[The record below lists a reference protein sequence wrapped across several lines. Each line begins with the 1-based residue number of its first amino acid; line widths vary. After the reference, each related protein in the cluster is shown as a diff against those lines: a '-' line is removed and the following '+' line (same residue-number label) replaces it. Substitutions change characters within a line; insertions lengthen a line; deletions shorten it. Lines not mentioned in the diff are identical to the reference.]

1 MAKLG
6 KWLAGALVLLL
17 GMAAGYWSLGNGE
30 STTPETDASDTVL
43 PSAATSEQG
52 EPPALGAESHALSR
66 ESPPQPR
73 VRSGQL
79 GAAVDAGR
87 TAAHRTISPPP
98 AGPTE
103 QQVVEPAALVAL
115 PPGTE
120 RWRYGDADGPALS
133 GHDFRGADLKYV
145 DLSNADL
152 GAANFKDANL
162 AFSDLRGANL
172 EGAVFDDTTL
182 HSADLRRAVLR
193 NATMEPPVVFGAA
206 DLRGAD
212 LRNADFSCRTCTAQ
226 SDGGVS
232 TFTFA
237 HLNEADLRG
246 VNFGRTMFLGS
257 VFDGADLRGADL
269 SDTVW
274 SAWPATIN
282 SLRGALYDRHT
293 RLPVPRP
300 CPPNS
305 TCEFDPDDWG
315 MIYVPEED

>member
-1 MAKLG
+1 MARLG
-6 KWLAGALVLLL
+6 KWLAGSLVLLL
-17 GMAAGYWSLGNGE
+17 GMAAGYWSLRNGE
-30 STTPETDASDTVL
+30 SATLETHASDTAL

-52 EPPALGAESHALSR
+52 EPPALGVGSHVLPHER
-66 ESPPQPR
+66 RPQPWL
-73 VRSGQL
+73 RSEQL
-79 GAAVDAGR
+79 GAAIEAGQNAARR
-87 TAAHRTISPPP
+87 TTSSPT

-103 QQVVEPAALVAL
+103 QQIAEPAVLVTL

-133 GHDFRGADLKYV
+133 GHDFRGVDLQYV

-152 GAANFKDANL
+152 RAANFRDADL
-162 AFSDLRGANL
+162 TFADLRGANL

-182 HSADLRRAVLR
+182 HSADLRLAVLR

-212 LRNADFSCRTCTAQ
+212 LRNADFTCRTCTAQ
-226 SDGGVS
+226 SGGGIS
-232 TFTFA
+232 SFTFA

-246 VNFGRTMFLGS
+246 VNFGRTFIVGS

-269 SDTVW
+269 SETTW
-274 SAWPATIN
+274 SAAPATIN
-282 SLRGALYDRHT
+282 SARGALYDRHT

-300 CPPNS
+300 CPPDS
-305 TCEFDPDDWG
+305 ICEFDPDDWG